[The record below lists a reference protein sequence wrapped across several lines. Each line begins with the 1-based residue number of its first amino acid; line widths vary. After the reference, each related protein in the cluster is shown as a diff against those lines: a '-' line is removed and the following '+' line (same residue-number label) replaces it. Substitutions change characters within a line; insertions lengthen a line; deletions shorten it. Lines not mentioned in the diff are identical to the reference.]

1 MIALQDVTF
10 HYPKKPCLF
19 EDFAWHIERGEKWA
33 ILGPS
38 ACGKTT
44 LLYLLAALRS
54 PSRGQIIIDG
64 LVWSKPRPA
73 TGLILQ
79 DYGLLPWATVRE
91 NVSLGLRMRRFYG
104 PDGVHAPAGESLTQ
118 YKDAVNY
125 WLERLGLGQAA
136 AQYPGQL
143 SGGQR
148 QRTAIARTLVLNPD
162 ILLMDEPF
170 ASLDETSRK
179 DLRSLVYG
187 LCQERNIT
195 LVMVTHSIEEAAVM
209 GRKILIL
216 THPPHRTAVIV
227 QNDRVHAHALPTEP
241 DPAICRILRKEIET
255 A

>member
-1 MIALQDVTF
+1 MIDVKDVTF
-10 HYPKKPCLF
+10 QYPKKPRLF
-19 EDFAWHIERGEKWA
+19 DDFSWQVAPGEKWA

-54 PSRGQIIIDG
+54 PLRGQITIDG
-64 LVWSKPRPA
+64 RVWSKPRPA

-104 PDGVHAPAGESLTQ
+104 PDGIHAPAGENLSQ
-118 YKDAVNY
+118 YEEIVNY
-125 WLERLGLGQAA
+125 WLERVGLSQAC
-136 AQYPGQL
+136 AQFPGQL

-148 QRTAIARTLVLNPD
+148 QRTAIARTLALNPD
-162 ILLMDEPF
+162 LLLMDEPF

-179 DLRSLVYG
+179 DLRSLVYS
-187 LCQERNIT
+187 LCQERQMT
-195 LVMVTHSIEEAAVM
+195 LVMVTHSIEEAAVL

-216 THPPHRTAVIV
+216 TRPPHTQAHIV
-227 QNDRVHAHALPTEP
+227 QNDLAGTDNLPGEP
-241 DPAICRILRKEIET
+241 DPRICSLLRKEIEK